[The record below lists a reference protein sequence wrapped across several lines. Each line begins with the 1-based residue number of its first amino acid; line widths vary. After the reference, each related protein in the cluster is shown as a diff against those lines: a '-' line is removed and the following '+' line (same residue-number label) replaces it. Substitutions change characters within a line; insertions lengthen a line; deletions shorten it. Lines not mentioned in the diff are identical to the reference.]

1 MSAFGPRAGSWW
13 SSPLA
18 LSLLLVGCGGA
29 SVGTTSA
36 RPGAGAKLHLAPT
49 TDLAQ
54 TAAIAWLID
63 AKPRALVAH
72 AELLPAIDTLL
83 PHDRVAAFADR
94 NGFDPLA
101 LSELTLAS
109 YASAEGDT
117 MLYLARGALA
127 PAKLEAIFRART
139 GGVEGRG
146 IDRQGEQEIVRTWG
160 TLARGR
166 GRAQMATFGREA
178 AGLEIGRFGPLRVA
192 ELFAQERLKRA
203 SPALRTGALARA
215 AELVRDRPAGAPQG
229 SAVEGEEG
237 GEEEE
242 DAPLRGFALGPFEGE
257 SAKGLGGLLAA
268 STAAAV
274 AARPATV
281 GDHAALRI
289 TLVLTGGWGADA
301 PKAADRLAA
310 AFDALSATG
319 LGRLAGLD
327 HPLNVAR
334 VEPLPDAL
342 RLTVALD
349 PLGLARGAR
358 AAMGAEVSEIM
369 SY

>member
-1 MSAFGPRAGSWW
+1 MREAIV
-13 SSPLA
+13 PLV
-18 LSLLLVGCGGA
+18 LSLLVGCGGA
-29 SVGTTSA
+29 SVGTATSPH
-36 RPGAGAKLHLAPT
+36 PGARLHLAPT

-54 TAAIAWLID
+54 AAAIAWLID
-63 AKPRALVAH
+63 VKPRELAAR

-83 PHDRVAAFADR
+83 PHDRVAAFTER

-101 LSELTLAS
+101 LDELTLAS
-109 YASAEGDT
+109 YSSAEGET
-117 MLYLARGALA
+117 TLYLARGALA

-160 TLARGR
+160 TSGR

-178 AGLEIGRFGPLRVA
+178 AALEIGRFGPLRVA

-215 AELVRDRPAGAPQG
+215 AELVRDPPPGGVQAEAGRA
-229 SAVEGEEG
+229 GEASEDG
-237 GEEEE
+237 
-242 DAPLRGFALGPFEGE
+242 DAPLRGFTLGPFEGE

-274 AARPATV
+274 AARPTTM

-327 HPLNVAR
+327 HPLDIVH

-349 PLGLARGAR
+349 ALGLARGAR